1 MPAVRFVLVEP
12 THPGNIGGA
21 ARAMKTMGFDQLC
34 LVNPRRFPADE
45 AEAMAVGADDVLKRA
60 SLAGSLAEAIADCSL
75 VIGTSAR
82 PRRIRWPSL
91 SPAAAATELARFM
104 QSGQAAVVFGRES
117 SGLENKELDF
127 CHYLVRIPCNPTF
140 RSLNL
145 SSAVQ
150 VIAYEIRKH
159 MLASDRYA
167 DKRDKVGVGGIDGDA
182 SSGRDKRVTEYDP
195 DAPAALEEVE
205 RFYIHL
211 ESALHRTRFFA
222 DRQSKSLMRRLRKL
236 FNRTHL
242 SQREVNI
249 LHGMVSAFER
259 EQQPDESGSD

>member
-1 MPAVRFVLVEP
+1 MREGTDFAVATVRFVLVEP

-21 ARAMKTMGFDQLC
+21 ARAMKTMGFNRLC

-45 AEAMAVGADDVLKRA
+45 ATAMAVGADDVLRQA
-60 SLAGSLAEAIADCSL
+60 SRAGSFAEAVADCSL

-82 PRRIRWPSL
+82 SRRIRWPSL
-91 SPAAAATELARFM
+91 SPAAAAKLIGSVR
-104 QSGQAAVVFGRES
+104 SGQVAVVFGRES
-117 SGLENKELDF
+117 SGLDNRELDL
-127 CHYLVRIPCNPTF
+127 CHYLVRIPCNPAF

-150 VIAYEIRKH
+150 VMAYEISKR
-159 MLASDRYA
+159 MLAGTLA
-167 DKRDKVGVGGIDGDA
+167 DDTLPENA
-182 SSGRDKRVTEYDP
+182 GRFPERDP

-205 RFYIHL
+205 RFYAHL

-222 DRQSKSLMRRLRKL
+222 DRRSESLMRRLRKL

-242 SQREVNI
+242 SRREVNI
-249 LHGMVSAFER
+249 LHGMIGAFER
-259 EQQPDESGSD
+259 GRHPDEAEPDEVRSPR

>member
-34 LVNPRRFPADE
+34 LVSPRRFPADE
-45 AEAMAVGADDVLKRA
+45 AVAMAVGADDVLKQA
-60 SLAGSLAEAIADCSL
+60 LLVGSFAEAVADCDL

-82 PRRIRWPSL
+82 SRRIRWPNL
-91 SPAAAATELARFM
+91 SPAAAAAKLVRFVR
-104 QSGQAAVVFGRES
+104 SGQVAVAFGRES
-117 SGLENKELDF
+117 AGLDNKELDL
-127 CHYLVRIPCNPTF
+127 CHYLVRIPCNPAF

-150 VIAYEIRKH
+150 VMAYEIRKY
-159 MLASDRYA
+159 MLAGDTSPESD
-167 DKRDKVGVGGIDGDA
+167 
-182 SSGRDKRVTEYDP
+182 GRSTGYDP

-205 RFYIHL
+205 RFYVHL

-222 DRQSKSLMRRLRKL
+222 ARQSKSLMRRLRKL

-249 LHGMVSAFER
+249 LHGMISAFER
-259 EQQPDESGSD
+259 ERQSGGLDSIDAD